1 MERHILVILPHPDDE
16 SFGFAGTIL
25 KHKEQRTRVTYLCL
39 TLGEMGRNMG
49 NPPFSNRETIP
60 EIRKKELQEA
70 CRVLKIDELRMMGL
84 RDKTIE
90 FLNQEKLAQ
99 SLATIIQD
107 VDPSLILTFYP
118 GYSVHPD
125 HDSCGAAVMRAV
137 ALLPKEKRPIVHALA
152 ISPNSIEDLG
162 EPDIVHDISD
172 FIETKL
178 EALRAH
184 RSQMQEVVKA
194 TEHKLEQ
201 GIEDWMK
208 YERFWIYDID
218 A

>member
-25 KHKEQRTRVTYLCL
+25 KHKKQGACVTYLCL

-49 NPPFSNRETIP
+49 NPPFANRETVP
-60 EIRKKELQEA
+60 NIRKKELEEA

-99 SLATIIQD
+99 SLAD
-107 VDPSLILTFYP
+107 VILDVNPSLILTFYP
-118 GYSVHPD
+118 GYSIHPD
-125 HDSCGAAVMRAV
+125 HDACGAAVMRAV
-137 ALLPKEKRPIVHALA
+137 ALLPKESRPEVHALA
-152 ISPNSIEDLG
+152 ISPNSVEELG
-162 EPDIVHDISD
+162 EPDIVYDISD
-172 FIETKL
+172 YLEMKL
-178 EALRAH
+178 DALRAH
-184 RSQMQEVVKA
+184 HSQMQEVVKA

-201 GIEDWMK
+201 GLDDWMK
-208 YERFWIYDID
+208 YEQFWIYEID